1 MPDELYTQLRR
12 LLGDMFSMDE
22 LHRFLRG
29 HLGKPFTDSLP
40 EKGVSSAAY
49 AAQAADRLITRR
61 LLTDEFLE
69 AWVETRPQRESEIRA
84 LQHLGQRAQGGGAGT
99 V

>member
-1 MPDELYTQLRR
+1 MGEQRFMPDELYTQLRR

-49 AAQAADRLITRR
+49 AAQAADRLITRGR
-61 LLTDEFLE
+61 RDGVSFST
-69 AWVETRPQRESEIRA
+69 WRPA
-84 LQHLGQRAQGGGAGT
+84 PT
-99 V
+99 VAPS